1 MAKKKFPSSLDIDDL
16 VVDPSLPAPSMSS
29 SKSSSSSNSSS
40 TLPWYE
46 QLDWYNSLPDEY
58 KVLIRNNPFAHDTPS
73 YHLNTLFGG
82 SKYEIAEA
90 QRIEQFRDWNMK
102 VYSSYLSYLNS
113 LPTTQVSQKREAGI
127 NMALSGGEG
136 ISGSTLEGP
145 ESTPSSYPEDN
156 FTGLE
161 AFGSVMSLVGNVV
174 SGVFGGISTCVSAMK
189 AVAETKGVA
198 LDNIGK
204 EFNNDI
210 LPERWK
216 MEYRNF
222 QENLMNMSLSR
233 KLHRNNEERS
243 AFGFGANLRKQGYS
257 LPDMKGSSSA
267 VKSGFQSAEKA
278 SKVDDYSRLYLAN
291 KYISDPAF
299 GAFVDTDFNPQPYML
314 DYINLNR
321 SWMDVQAR
329 ARFIHQKAL
338 NAIDKY
344 EASYYTVLD
353 PSLAAGGLNAQN
365 LYNKEYYKS
374 LDASAI
380 AAFENERAKFNS
392 YLESYR
398 LGMFKQY
405 QLMFDR
411 WYQRANDGDLLA
423 TQVVGGL
430 MGLNFPAPTSPLNY
444 IGGLVQNVASDTG
457 NALIDLFKR
466 LRPGFDKMYQDY
478 INDPGNID

>member
-1 MAKKKFPSSLDIDDL
+1 MAKQKFPSSLDIDDL
-16 VVDPSLPAPSMSS
+16 VVDPSLPAPSTQPSKPSS
-29 SKSSSSSNSSS
+29 SSSS

-82 SKYEIAEA
+82 SKHEIAEA

-113 LPTTQVSQKREAGI
+113 LPSTQVSQKREAGI
-127 NMALSGGEG
+127 NPTLSGGEG
-136 ISGSTLEGP
+136 ISASSIEGP
-145 ESTPSSYPEDN
+145 ESNPTSYPEDN

-161 AFGSVMSLVGNVV
+161 AFGSVISLVGNVV

-189 AVAETKGVA
+189 TVAETKGVA

-222 QENLMNMSLSR
+222 QENLKNMSLSR
-233 KLHRNNEERS
+233 KIQRNNEERA

-257 LPDMKGSSSA
+257 LPDMKGSSAA
-267 VKSGFQSAEKA
+267 VKSGYQSADKA
-278 SKVDDYSRLYLAN
+278 SKVDDFSRLYLAN

-380 AAFENERAKFNS
+380 AAFENERAKFNG

-398 LGMFKQY
+398 LSMFKQY
-405 QLMFDR
+405 EDMFNR

-423 TQVVGGL
+423 TQMVGGL
-430 MGLNFPAPTSPLNY
+430 MGLTFPAPTSPLNY
-444 IGGLVQNVASDTG
+444 LGGLWQNLVSDTG
-457 NALIDLFKR
+457 NDIADFFKR
-466 LRPGFDKMYQDY
+466 LRSGINENYQDY
-478 INDPGNID
+478 INNPGSID